1 MAQEQ
6 STQNNKVTYVK
17 QIKDLQKKVDS
28 LEREIKALKR
38 AFLSKGV

>member
-1 MAQEQ
+1 MAQGQ
-6 STQNNKVTYVK
+6 STQNSKFTYVK
-17 QIKDLQKKVDS
+17 QIKELQKKVDS

>member
-28 LEREIKALKR
+28 LEKEIKALKR